1 MENKKAAPVCE
12 TGAASKKEMYAPVK
26 VPESMTVE
34 DALEFLGIMCF
45 LQEYDYEAPTAYR
58 YSYTKLRE
66 RVTQTLRTAFSE
78 NKAAPPA
85 DDRNPVQDRGQ
96 MLDALCADILRQMKA
111 AHMTCSEVE
120 EAVDTICGM
129 VKNRAL
135 I

>member
-1 MENKKAAPVCE
+1 MENK
-12 TGAASKKEMYAPVK
+12 
-26 VPESMTVE
+26 
-34 DALEFLGIMCF
+34 
-45 LQEYDYEAPTAYR
+45 PTEVNPR
-58 YSYTKLRE
+58 TRE
-66 RVTQTLRTAFSE
+66 
-78 NKAAPPA
+78 
-85 DDRNPVQDRGQ
+85 Q